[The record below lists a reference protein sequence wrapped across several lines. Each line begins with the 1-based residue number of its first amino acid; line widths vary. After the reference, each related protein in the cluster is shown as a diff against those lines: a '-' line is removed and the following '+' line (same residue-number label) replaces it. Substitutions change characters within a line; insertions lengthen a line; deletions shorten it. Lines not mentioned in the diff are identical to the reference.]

1 VWCSSLPKHPRDR
14 SGLTLLLPLPTY
26 YATPLLALQLQTQQP
41 YYSAASSPADQAIY
55 QGGQN
60 HSANFYCHSANFYCH
75 NSIKRSFCMTQIPTL
90 LQTLASHVVQ
100 RAKTLGLRGKARDD
114 MAVDFFC
121 GAYATA
127 IQIGHPAADSL
138 GIFLSFSLAPRG
150 FSEIE
155 KQLRTTEPR

>member
-1 VWCSSLPKHPRDR
+1 
-14 SGLTLLLPLPTY
+14 
-26 YATPLLALQLQTQQP
+26 
-41 YYSAASSPADQAIY
+41 
-55 QGGQN
+55 
-60 HSANFYCHSANFYCH
+60 
-75 NSIKRSFCMTQIPTL
+75 MTQLPTL

-127 IQIGHPAADSL
+127 IQIGHPAADSI